1 MAYKCGID
9 LVEVDRIKRSIEGE
23 HGASFLRRVFT
34 DKEIEYCNKS
44 GRPNFQ
50 SYAARFA
57 AKEAFAKAMGTGI
70 CANVVMNEIEVCN
83 IEEGSFKGKPYVT
96 LSGRTALY
104 FDDCE
109 GRNIE
114 ISLSHTDGIAQAMCI
129 VEFD

>member
-1 MAYKCGID
+1 MAFKCGID
-9 LVEVDRIKRSIEGE
+9 LVEVNRIKCSIEGE

-34 DKEIEYCNKS
+34 DKEIAYCNKS
-44 GRPNFQ
+44 GRPNYQ

-83 IEEGSFKGKPYVT
+83 IEEGIFKGKTYIS
-96 LSGRTALY
+96 LSGRTAVY
-104 FDDCE
+104 FE
-109 GRNIE
+109 EYAGGNIE
-114 ISLSHTDGIAQAMCI
+114 ISLSHTEGLAQAVCI